1 MKISE
6 GPALIE
12 TLPAPL
18 QHALNSALGEERA
31 LIAMRCR
38 DRKAFAASSTRVF
51 VLTEPM
57 ITGTGPIDV
66 QILALSDI
74 RNVEAQPRPVGG
86 RLRWETDV
94 PGAPTFIEYATY
106 EGARFELAALRL
118 RDLLGESRPAADGA
132 APMSENAS
140 PNALIC
146 PKDRLPIPEG
156 GCWCPRC
163 GLQVSDPC
171 WECGKPLPEGANHC
185 AFCGTPNTEPAI
197 LICGACQGTVA
208 RGMAYC
214 PGCGTLARPA
224 CRTCDRPMR
233 WDWKRCPVCS
243 GEPLHPGVAREEVDL
258 PERPMV
264 TVSLGD
270 SLHPAEADPEK
281 VNNLGV
287 KAYEADDLDTAIRH
301 FREAVELAPRET
313 RFWLN
318 LAVALGELGKD
329 AEALQA
335 YQKLLDLDPRHVQA
349 HLNLGYL
356 HNEQERANEAREAWE
371 RVIQIAPNS
380 EEARDA
386 RENLDNMDQV

>member
-1 MKISE
+1 LKISE

-31 LIAMRCR
+31 LITMRCR
-38 DRKAFAASSTRVF
+38 DRKAFAATATRLF
-51 VLTEPM
+51 VLTEPL
-57 ITGTGPIDV
+57 ITGAGPVDV
-66 QILALSDI
+66 QTLALSDV

-94 PGAPTFIEYATY
+94 AGAPAFVEYATY
-106 EGARFELAALRL
+106 EGARFEVAAFRL
-118 RDLLGESRPAADGA
+118 RELLGESRPASDGA
-132 APMSENAS
+132 NPMAETAS
-140 PNALIC
+140 SNALTC
-146 PKDRLPIPEG
+146 PKCRLPVPEG
-156 GCWCPRC
+156 GCWCSRC
-163 GLQVSDPC
+163 GLQLADPC
-171 WECGKPLPEGANHC
+171 WDCGKPLPEGANHC
-185 AFCGTPNTEPAI
+185 AFCGTPNTEPAV
-197 LICGACQGTVA
+197 LICGACQATVA

-258 PERPMV
+258 PQRPMAA
-264 TVSLGD
+264 VSVAE
-270 SLHPAEADPEK
+270 SLHPEEADPEK
-281 VNNLGV
+281 INQLGV
-287 KAYEADDLDTAIRH
+287 KAYEAEDLETAIRR
-301 FREAVELAPRET
+301 FREATDLAPRET

-318 LAVALGELGKD
+318 LAVALGELGKE

-335 YQKLLDLDPRHVQA
+335 YRTLLDLDPRHVQG
-349 HLNLGYL
+349 HLNLGFLY
-356 HNEQERANEAREAWE
+356 NEQERTSEARDAWE

-380 EEARDA
+380 EEAREA
-386 RENLDNMDQV
+386 RENLDHMDQV

>member
-1 MKISE
+1 
-6 GPALIE
+6 
-12 TLPAPL
+12 
-18 QHALNSALGEERA
+18 
-31 LIAMRCR
+31 
-38 DRKAFAASSTRVF
+38 
-51 VLTEPM
+51 
-57 ITGTGPIDV
+57 
-66 QILALSDI
+66 
-74 RNVEAQPRPVGG
+74 
-86 RLRWETDV
+86 
-94 PGAPTFIEYATY
+94 
-106 EGARFELAALRL
+106 
-118 RDLLGESRPAADGA
+118 
-132 APMSENAS
+132 
-140 PNALIC
+140 
-146 PKDRLPIPEG
+146 
-156 GCWCPRC
+156 
-163 GLQVSDPC
+163 
-171 WECGKPLPEGANHC
+171 
-185 AFCGTPNTEPAI
+185 
-197 LICGACQGTVA
+197 
-208 RGMAYC
+208 
-214 PGCGTLARPA
+214 
-224 CRTCDRPMR
+224 
-233 WDWKRCPVCS
+233 
-243 GEPLHPGVAREEVDL
+243 
-258 PERPMV
+258 MV